1 MKFLPL
7 VWAAIMRKPAQTVLT
22 LLSVT
27 AAFIL
32 FGLTIGI
39 NATFDMDLEL
49 ARSDR
54 IFTNSRFGGQL
65 PIALAGQIEKIP
77 GVTSVGADV
86 VLRGYHREPT
96 NRIGGILMVDDNMAK
111 VLTEWPPTPKHWA
124 QVRNNRTGILV
135 SRLRAQRFGLKKG
148 DTFTVASPGTQ
159 KADGSRA
166 WTFQVL
172 EVVDDTKKMPEGFII
187 GNYNYLDQALAPAE
201 RGKVE
206 AFFVQVS
213 DPARTAEIAQQID
226 AAFGNSANPTQSITE
241 KAAYDVTNIG
251 MDVAAVD
258 RKIALSGL
266 FVVLFLT
273 ANSIA
278 AAVRARLVEFATLK
292 VLGFSDYRVMWLVF
306 MEAAIP
312 CLLGAVAGVAIAAA
326 VPGIVQLLF
335 PSLGLPLPTISA
347 TVFALAMLS
356 SAIVALAS
364 SALPALRL
372 KRLQIAAVLSGR
384 K

>member
-22 LLSVT
+22 FLSVT
-27 AAFIL
+27 VAFIL
-32 FGLTIGI
+32 FGLTIGL
-39 NATFDMDLEL
+39 NATFEMDLEL
-49 ARSDR
+49 ARGDR
-54 IFTNSRFGGQL
+54 IFTNPRFGGQL
-65 PIALAGQIEKIP
+65 PIALAGQIGKIP
-77 GVTSVGADV
+77 GVTSVASDV
-86 VLRGYHREPT
+86 VLRGYHRQPA
-96 NRIGGILMVDDNMAK
+96 NRIGGILMMDDRMGK
-111 VLTEWPPTPKHWA
+111 VLTEWPPTPEHWA
-124 QVRNNRTGILV
+124 QVRNHRTGILV
-135 SRLRAQRFGLKKG
+135 SRLRAQRFSLKKG
-148 DTFTVASPGTQ
+148 DTFTVASPGSP
-159 KADGSRA
+159 KADGSSA

-187 GNYNYLDQALAPAE
+187 GNYDYLDQARSLAE
-201 RGKVE
+201 RGKVD

-226 AAFGNSANPTQSITE
+226 AAFASSANPTQSITE

-251 MDVAAVD
+251 VDVAAVD

-278 AAVRARLVEFATLK
+278 AAVRTRLVEFATLK
-292 VLGFSDYRVMWLVF
+292 TLGFSDYRVTWLVF

-312 CLLGAVAGVAIAAA
+312 CLLGAVLGVTIAAA
-326 VPGIVQLLF
+326 VPGMVQLLF
-335 PSLGLPLPTISA
+335 PSLGLPLPTISPM
-347 TVFALAMLS
+347 VFALAMLN

-372 KRLQIAAVLSGR
+372 KRLPIAAVLSGR